1 MVRMTRDLDEVIEEL
16 AEIEG
21 IEACIIYRI
30 DGSPIRSRI
39 PGFREVMLEILNWL
53 ERQVK
58 YVFRQMEIDKVET
71 ATFIY
76 RSYAV
81 MLQVSSKSTVLAVV
95 MNPKANQLL
104 VSVEISRAAAKIK
117 ELVSQ

>member
-1 MVRMTRDLDEVIEEL
+1 MTRDLDEVIDEL

-21 IEACIIYRI
+21 VEACIIYRI

-39 PGFREVMLEILNWL
+39 PRFKEVMLEILNWL

-58 YVFRQMEIDKVET
+58 YVFRQMEMDKVET

-76 RSYAV
+76 HGYSV
-81 MLQVSSKSTVLAVV
+81 ILQVSSRSTVLAVV

-104 VSVEISRAAAKIK
+104 VSVEVSRAAAKIR